1 MIRNI
6 RVNHFCLAL
15 LFLGCLLLNNVK
27 AQRLYDEERDKQAQE
42 AVKLAEE
49 VINKSTFENQLK
61 NLDTFSKRDFELHLK
76 GAKRQMEYEINGF
89 RTWGQ
94 INGFVNRVEITL
106 NTADFI
112 DNNLANDILADLQ
125 ANCSQEPRTEFG
137 KAICISKQKLG
148 ELETEVSNSETQGK
162 ALEEELKTRLE
173 KIGEFETLI
182 EKAKTY
188 FKSDSKK
195 TQTLKDLTDVF
206 INMSK
211 SYVNFTNKIQTIRN
225 QPQNEVRL
233 ILNRIAVETLQVE
246 ADHWKTVG
254 EIKLRRAEEQKDLFR
269 LVKDYKFRFVQIAK
283 CLKVSPD
290 SLLNEKITVAL
301 SKAKTLALSKEGD
314 APPCKITIFDDPDNE
329 ETLRNEEIVSY
340 LLNAFYS
347 ASALAAR
354 GETPFKLA
362 ELRLAQEEHRYS
374 IRQSAVI
381 ARGYEI
387 ILQNGT
393 KRLERYY
400 AGGIKPEKIAQL
412 IYSAATVAIPAVIAG
427 K

>member
-1 MIRNI
+1 MMMIKKQLNS
-6 RVNHFCLAL
+6 F
-15 LFLGCLLLNNVK
+15 FLIVFSICFSASFMN
-27 AQRLYDEERDKQAQE
+27 AQRLYDEERDNQAQE
-42 AVKLAEE
+42 AAKLAEE
-49 VINKSTFENQLK
+49 IINKSTFENQLK
-61 NLDTFSKRDFELHLK
+61 NLDTFAKRDFELHLK
-76 GAKRQMEYEINGF
+76 GAKRQMEYDINSF

-94 INGFVNRVEITL
+94 INNFVNQAEITL
-106 NTADFI
+106 NTSDFI
-112 DNNLANDILADLQ
+112 DDDLTRKILADL
-125 ANCSQEPRTEFG
+125 NTDCSKDRQSSLGVE
-137 KAICISKQKLG
+137 ICEAKRQLKD
-148 ELETEVSNSETQGK
+148 LEAEVAKSEAQGK
-162 ALEEELKTRLE
+162 ALEEELKSRLE
-173 KIGEFETLI
+173 KIDEIESLI

-195 TQTLKDLTDVF
+195 IQTAKDLTDVF

-211 SYVNFTNKIQTIRN
+211 SYVNFTNKIKTIRN
-225 QPQNEVRL
+225 QPQNELRL

-283 CLKVSPD
+283 CLNVSTD
-290 SLLNEKITVAL
+290 SLVNEKINLTFAN
-301 SKAKTLALSKEGD
+301 AKKLPT
-314 APPCKITIFDDPDNE
+314 CKITIFDDPDNE
-329 ETLRNEEIVSY
+329 ETLPTEEIVGY
-340 LLNAFYS
+340 LYNALYS
-347 ASALAAR
+347 ASALASR

-387 ILQNGT
+387 ILQSGT
-393 KRLERYY
+393 KRLQRYY

>member
-1 MIRNI
+1 MINKQT
-6 RVNHFCLAL
+6 NCFCLIL
-15 LFLGCLLLNNVK
+15 LFLVCLPLYSIK
-27 AQRLYDEERDKQAQE
+27 AQRLYNAERDTQAQE
-42 AVKLAEE
+42 AAKMAEE
-49 VINKSTFENQLK
+49 IINKSTFENQLK
-61 NLDTFSKRDFELHLK
+61 NLDKFSKRDFELHFR
-76 GAKRQMEYEINGF
+76 GAKRQMEYDINGF

-94 INGFVNRVEITL
+94 INAFVNQAERTL

-112 DNNLANDILADLQ
+112 DNTLTVAILADLN
-125 ANCSQEPRTEFG
+125 ANCSQNPSTELG
-137 KAICISKQKLG
+137 TKICNAKQKLK
-148 ELETEVSNSETQGK
+148 ELETEVTNSETQGK
-162 ALEEELKTRLE
+162 ALEEELESRLE

-182 EKAKTY
+182 EKTKTY

-195 TQTLKDLTDVF
+195 QQTVKDLTDVF
-206 INMSK
+206 INVAK
-211 SYVNFTNKIQTIRN
+211 SYVNFTNKLKTIRT
-225 QPQNEVRL
+225 QPLNELRL

-269 LVKDYKFRFVQIAK
+269 LVKDYKFRFGQIAK
-283 CLKVSPD
+283 CLNVSTD
-290 SLLNEKITVAL
+290 SLLIEKIHLTF
-301 SKAKTLALSKEGD
+301 SKAKNIVQ
-314 APPCKITIFDDPDNE
+314 CNITIFDDPENE
-329 ETLRNEEIVSY
+329 ETLPKEEVIGY
-340 LLNAFYS
+340 LFNALYS

-362 ELRLAQEEHRYS
+362 EIRLAQEEHRYS

-387 ILQNGT
+387 ILRRGT

-412 IYSAATVAIPAVIAG
+412 IYSAATVAIPAAIIG